1 MSGGFVRRARA
12 AAVLALAAVA
22 SLAVA
27 PPLVG
32 GAGAADQAAIISG
45 VGWWTSSPAASAPA
59 GGIAVQAGPNGS
71 TVSQAAVEVTT
82 STSSIDK
89 AVLVLTEEGGVQAAS
104 AALQVCPT
112 PNAWEPAE
120 KGDAADAPK
129 PECDRGKAPLTRD
142 GATATWSADVRS
154 LLLDAEEGDEVS
166 LMIVPAGAGAVPVG
180 FEVRFQKPV
189 LDATGGASTSSPS
202 FSSTEGSS
210 SSSAPSSSDTAS
222 SSSSSSSS
230 FEGASGSFS
239 SFSSSASA
247 PSGPL
252 PSFAAPS
259 SFVADTGVEV
269 AAAPAD
275 EAAVAEAIA
284 PTPAS
289 PFRAIAPTSST
300 SGGNRGAQALFFLAV
315 ASVVGIAVGVGH
327 ARFRGEPAL

>member
-1 MSGGFVRRARA
+1 MSARVVRRVRA
-12 AAVLALAAVA
+12 AAVLALAAAA
-22 SLAVA
+22 SLAIA

-32 GAGAADQAAIISG
+32 GAGAADQAAFISG
-45 VGWWTSSPAASAPA
+45 VGWWSSSPAASAPA

-120 KGDAADAPK
+120 KGAAADAPK

-189 LDATGGASTSSPS
+189 LDATGGAPASSPS
-202 FSSTEGSS
+202 FSSADGSS
-210 SSSAPSSSDTAS
+210 SSTTSSSDTAS
-222 SSSSSSSS
+222 SSSSSSS
-230 FEGASGSFS
+230 FDGGSGGFS

-284 PTPAS
+284 PAPAS

-300 SGGNRGAQALFFLAV
+300 SAGNRGAQALFFLAV

-327 ARFRGEPAL
+327 ARFRGEAAL